1 MHDDTTIEELYLYV
15 SHRGK
20 CAKPVRPRYRARHDP
35 WYRDPKKGRY
45 APEDRRLK
53 AQQACRG
60 CPVINDCLEVA
71 LAFEAQ
77 AGESW
82 GVWGAT
88 IPADRAKML
97 AERSQPTGIPD
108 EEGSDEGLVE
118 LDMASWPRQ
127 ERPDITPTPLRK
139 SADHDVDPSRR
150 TPLISEIPA
159 PGPR

>member
-1 MHDDTTIEELYLYV
+1 MHDDTTIAELYLYI

-20 CAKPVRPRYRARHDP
+20 CAQPVRPRYRARHDP
-35 WYRDPKKGRY
+35 WYREPKKGRY
-45 APEDRRLK
+45 APDDRRLK

-71 LAFEAQ
+71 LAFEAE
-77 AGESW
+77 AGASW

-97 AERSQPTGIPD
+97 AERSQPTGILD
-108 EEGSDEGLVE
+108 EGGSDEGLVE
-118 LDMASWPRQ
+118 LDMASWEQQ
-127 ERPDITPTPLRK
+127 ERPCITPLGK
-139 SADHDVDPSRR
+139 SADHDVDPPRPAR
-150 TPLISEIPA
+150 LTSEIPA